1 MGYDDTIDR
10 VKQNIDIVEYV
21 GRKVVL
27 KRSGSN
33 YKGLCPF
40 HSEKTPSFMV
50 SPEKQIFTC
59 FGCGETGDVIKFVQK
74 TESLDFREALEKLAG
89 EAGIEISAGSS
100 RTDEKKERLYN
111 ISTQAA
117 RHFYKSLRNG
127 DNPGLKYVVARGIS
141 PETAVK
147 FGIGYAPDGWQ
158 NLDDYLKSSDLDE
171 NAAFEAGLLAK
182 NKNGGYYDKFRNR
195 VIFPI
200 INTKNKVIGF
210 GGRAIDDT
218 MPKYLNSPETLI
230 FKKKDNLYGLNLAKK
245 SIREKN
251 LALVVEGYMDVV
263 SLVEAGVEN
272 TVASLGTA
280 LTMEQAKLLRR
291 YTDTVVLSYDS
302 DSAGQAATMRGI
314 DILRAAGLKVKIL
327 RIEGGKDPDEFI
339 RKQGKA
345 AFDRLIDEA
354 VPFMQYKV
362 DRIKEKYDL
371 SNTEE
376 SIRFLEEISGELR
389 KITGSVELS
398 AYIRMVSELTKI
410 PESSIRREVE
420 ESGKSSSYR
429 EERPDPQNK
438 SGGPD
443 KDSETGPVINRKKSP
458 VVRTLIKLMLENS
471 SFVPIIRD
479 TKEFADYFNNSGYD
493 GAAKLIFDKYD
504 PEKEISLKDLEDI
517 GDENDI
523 RLLKDIETR
532 VLAAADERQTLVDCA
547 ARIQLDTLNS
557 RRRDILKIL
566 EVLDE
571 ENDKEE
577 IKRLSAELIAINE
590 AVEAVKRRKEQL
602 NG

>member
-1 MGYDDTIDR
+1 MGYDDTIER

-21 GRKVVL
+21 GRKVSL

-40 HSEKTPSFMV
+40 HNEKTPSFMV

-74 TESLDFREALEKLAG
+74 TEALDFREALEKLAG
-89 EAGIEISAGSS
+89 EAGVEINTAAS
-100 RTDEKKERLYN
+100 RTDEKKERLYD
-111 ISTQAA
+111 ISTKAA

-127 DNPGLKYVVARGIS
+127 DNPGLRYVVARGIS

-147 FGIGYAPDGWQ
+147 FGIGYAPDAWQ
-158 NLDDYLKSSDLDE
+158 DLDDFIKAGGLDE
-171 NAAFEAGLLAK
+171 NAAFEAGLLSK
-182 NKNGGYYDKFRNR
+182 SKKGGFYDKFRNR

-200 INTKNKVIGF
+200 INTKDKVIGF

-245 SIREKN
+245 TIREKN

-280 LTMEQAKLLRR
+280 LTIEQARLLKR

-345 AFDRLIDEA
+345 AFDKLINEA
-354 VPFMQYKV
+354 VPFMQYKI
-362 DRIKEKYDL
+362 DIIKQKYDL
-371 SNTEE
+371 SDTEG
-376 SIRFLEEISGELR
+376 SISFLEEISGELK
-389 KITGSVELS
+389 KITSSVELA
-398 AYIRMVSELTKI
+398 AYIKMVSDLTKI

-420 ESGKSSSYR
+420 ESGKAQSPGPELIENRGGR
-429 EERPDPQNK
+429 EKEA
-438 SGGPD
+438 
-443 KDSETGPVINRKKSP
+443 EAEAGPVISRKKSP
-458 VVRTLIKLMLENS
+458 VVRTLIKLMLGNS

-479 TKEFADYFNNSGYD
+479 TKEFADYFINSGYE
-493 GAAKLIFDKYD
+493 GAAKLIFDTFD
-504 PEKEISLKDLEDI
+504 PEKEIVLKDLEDR
-517 GDENDI
+517 GEENDL
-523 RLLKDIETR
+523 RLLRDIDKR
-532 VLAAADERQTLVDCA
+532 VLAPADERQTLVDCA
-547 ARIQLDTLNS
+547 ARIQNDSLNS

-571 ENDKEE
+571 EEDKEE
-577 IKRLSAELIAINE
+577 INRLSAELIAINR
-590 AVEAVKRRKEQL
+590 AIEAVKQRKEQL